1 MKLIK
6 KVGQLQL
13 LKELDTCY
21 KVPNKFNY
29 LWFLIR
35 SLEISTEDIAE
46 LKELDSKHAHDVIAV
61 QVEYLSEIEK
71 EINRLDKKNKKE
83 IDKNDTK

>member
-1 MKLIK
+1 MRLIK

-13 LKELDTCY
+13 LKELDNCY

-35 SLEISTEDIAE
+35 SLEISAEDVAE
-46 LKELDSKHAHDVIAV
+46 LKELDSKHAHDVVAV

-71 EINRLDKKNKKE
+71 EINRLGKRNKKGINE
-83 IDKNDTK
+83 